1 MPLQGASNTGTNEQD
16 ISFLAAMMALYSSS
30 VIDGKTHAQG
40 RLARV
45 AHLMRGPWL
54 RGGSG

>member
-1 MPLQGASNTGTNEQD
+1 MTNTRTDEQD

-45 AHLMRGPWL
+45 GHLMRGPWL
-54 RGGSG
+54 RGGRG